1 MAEHQLL
8 TDESGLPVYFKN
20 PHSPSQRESNEN
32 MNGLLRQ
39 YFPKGP
45 NLARHTPEKLQLVA
59 ARLISRPRKPLP
71 GQPPRHSW
79 KHCHTPQIIPTVA
92 TFAGIRSVLYWPH
105 LARL

>member
-45 NLARHTPEKLQLVA
+45 NLARHTPEQLQLVA
-59 ARLISRPRKPLP
+59 ARLTLRPRKSLAW
-71 GQPPRHSW
+71 G
-79 KHCHTPQIIPTVA
+79 TPA
-92 TFAGIRSVLYWPH
+92 TFLETLLTPH
-105 LARL
+105 K